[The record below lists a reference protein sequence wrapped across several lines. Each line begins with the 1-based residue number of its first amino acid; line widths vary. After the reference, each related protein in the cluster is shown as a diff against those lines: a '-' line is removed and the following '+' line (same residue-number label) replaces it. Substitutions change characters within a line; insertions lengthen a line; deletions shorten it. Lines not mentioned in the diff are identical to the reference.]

1 MEIRRKVESLMPE
14 KKNHFPILVNN
25 FRIVAR
31 VLETKKKI
39 KIVKLLVTKLIL
51 IKVGG
56 GGGGGGVILPTPSG
70 FTLTQKR

>member
-1 MEIRRKVESLMPE
+1 MLSLLRIFFLILTQNKNMEIRRKVESLMPE

-51 IKVGG
+51 IKVWGE
-56 GGGGGGVILPTPSG
+56 
-70 FTLTQKR
+70 

>member
-1 MEIRRKVESLMPE
+1 MPE

-56 GGGGGGVILPTPSG
+56 RSN
-70 FTLTQKR
+70 FTYPFWFYLNSETVKAATLAFCSIQ

>member
-1 MEIRRKVESLMPE
+1 MPE

-51 IKVGG
+51 IKVGRRSNFTYSLL
-56 GGGGGGVILPTPSG
+56 VLP
-70 FTLTQKR
+70 